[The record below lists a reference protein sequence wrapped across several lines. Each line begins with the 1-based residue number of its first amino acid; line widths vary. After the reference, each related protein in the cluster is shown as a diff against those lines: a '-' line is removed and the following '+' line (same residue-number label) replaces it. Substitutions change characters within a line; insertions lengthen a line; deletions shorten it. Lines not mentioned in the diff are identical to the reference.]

1 VTELHD
7 RRLTAVCA
15 VMEQVASETALH
27 ALNRDRLDRF
37 KSALLELAGQPEL
50 FSESDYPSPTERQ
63 VAKT

>member
-1 VTELHD
+1 
-7 RRLTAVCA
+7 
-15 VMEQVASETALH
+15 MEQVASETALH